1 MKCLARTNQPGLDCT
16 YAWGSRRR
24 IQLPGWEKRGAG
36 RPPAACWPS
45 SGIGQAHATA
55 CSNLL
60 NFSNSPRKSGT
71 ILAQGHQNQQQLSI
85 VCRRRKS
92 HQTTGPSRDCTS
104 SKRAAFKMGA
114 GGFHFF
120 PSCQRPSPSSS
131 PAHFVSQQTPTQL
144 EPNRNNASV
153 NGPRIDGS
161 WVNGDRHHDGRRRR
175 RNIGSP
181 GHGHGRHGQWLQ
193 DLGSS

>member
-104 SKRAAFKMGA
+104 SKRAAFKKGA

-120 PSCQRPSPSSS
+120 PQLPASKSLVVTRPFRVTTNSNPTR
-131 PAHFVSQQTPTQL
+131 AKSQQRFRKWTTH
-144 EPNRNNASV
+144 RW
-153 NGPRIDGS
+153 IM
-161 WVNGDRHHDGRRRR
+161 
-175 RNIGSP
+175 
-181 GHGHGRHGQWLQ
+181 GQWRQ
-193 DLGSS
+193 AP